1 MRASDDLAQ
10 NCTGTVTELEFVP
23 KFGTLY
29 PEFFFSSLNHPK
41 LQSMEAQVSFAL
53 SLGLSDVW
61 SKGGR
66 TGIQVSARLEG
77 TSS

>member
-1 MRASDDLAQ
+1 MTVLKIAQ
-10 NCTGTVTELEFVP
+10 ELSVTELEFVP

-53 SLGLSDVW
+53 SLGLSNVW
-61 SKGGR
+61 VQR
-66 TGIQVSARLEG
+66 R
-77 TSS
+77 